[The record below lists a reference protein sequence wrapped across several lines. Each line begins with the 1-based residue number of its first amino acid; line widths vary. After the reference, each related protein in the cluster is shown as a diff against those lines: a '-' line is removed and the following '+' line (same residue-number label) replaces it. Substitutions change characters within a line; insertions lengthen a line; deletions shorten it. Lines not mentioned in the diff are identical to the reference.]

1 MAAPCLFIEAR
12 YLWCAIRRSA
22 SLFGGGKDVASRPFE
37 APFLKREEQLGRAG
51 AARTVSL
58 MLGEN
63 AEEPMPTM
71 IAARLH
77 AYGAPMTLDHI
88 EVPEP
93 RPTDVLVEV
102 KACGVVPNLTRVVS
116 NFFGALTPDNKMM
129 PPLPAIFGLD
139 PAGVVAKVGEQV
151 WSVRPGERV
160 YVNPGRSCGS
170 CRMCRSGQPHDCPHW
185 TLQGYFGRSQE
196 IMKAYPYGGLAQ
208 FITAPAT
215 ALVKLPDSMSF
226 EAAARL
232 GYFGTAYAAMKKIGV
247 GPGQTLL
254 INGIS
259 GQLGLNAAMLA
270 LAMGA
275 TAILGTGRNQA
286 LLDRVKAL
294 APQRIDV
301 IAVPNAA
308 PGPADPLGA
317 WAKQATDGYG
327 VDGMIDCLPPG
338 APASAMMRALFCL
351 RRGGRAVNVGAVME
365 TLPLNAFWM
374 MTNRI
379 GLQGSV
385 WFTTGEGED
394 MVAMAG
400 AGTLDL
406 SVLEHRISP
415 LSKVNEVLAGMDA
428 RDGGFTN
435 FVIDPTRVD

>member
-1 MAAPCLFIEAR
+1 
-12 YLWCAIRRSA
+12 
-22 SLFGGGKDVASRPFE
+22 
-37 APFLKREEQLGRAG
+37 
-51 AARTVSL
+51 
-58 MLGEN
+58 
-63 AEEPMPTM
+63 MPTM

-77 AYGAPMTLDHI
+77 AYGAPMTLDRI
-88 EVPEP
+88 EVPQP
-93 RPTDVLVEV
+93 RPNDVLVEV

-116 NFFGALTPDNKMM
+116 NFFGTLTPDNKMM

-151 WSVRPGERV
+151 LAVRPGERV

-170 CRMCRSGQPHDCPHW
+170 CRMCRSGQAQDCPRW

-196 IMKAYPYGGLAQ
+196 IMRAYPYGGLAQ

-215 ALVKLPDSMSF
+215 ALVKLPDNVNF
-226 EAAARL
+226 EAAARF
-232 GYFGTAYAAMKKIGV
+232 GYFGTAYSAMKKIGV

-259 GQLGLNAAMLA
+259 GQLGLNAALLA

-275 TAILGTGRNQA
+275 TKILGTGRNAA
-286 LLDRVKAL
+286 LLDRVKKL
-294 APQRIDV
+294 ASERIEV
-301 IAVPNAA
+301 LAVPNVP
-308 PGPADPLGA
+308 PGPTDPLVA
-317 WAKQATDGYG
+317 WAKAATDGYG

-338 APASAMMRALFCL
+338 APASAMLRALFCL

-365 TLPLNAFWM
+365 TLPVNAFWM

-394 MVAMAG
+394 MAAMAA

-406 SVLEHRISP
+406 SVLEHRVSP
-415 LSKVNEVLAGMDA
+415 LSKVNEVLAGMDD
-428 RDGGFTN
+428 RNGGFTN
-435 FVIDPTRVD
+435 FVIDPTRTEG

>member
-1 MAAPCLFIEAR
+1 MA
-12 YLWCAIRRSA
+12 
-22 SLFGGGKDVASRPFE
+22 
-37 APFLKREEQLGRAG
+37 
-51 AARTVSL
+51 
-58 MLGEN
+58 
-63 AEEPMPTM
+63 TM

-77 AYGAPMTLDHI
+77 AYGQPMTLDRI

-116 NFFGALTPDNKMM
+116 NYFGTLTPDNKMM

-151 WSVRPGERV
+151 WQVRPGDRV

-170 CRMCRSGQPHDCPHW
+170 CRMCRSGQAYDCPSW
-185 TLQGYFGRSQE
+185 TLQGYFGRSRE
-196 IMKAYPYGGLAQ
+196 IMRAYPYGGLAQ
-208 FITAPAT
+208 FMTAPAT
-215 ALVKLPDSMSF
+215 ALVKLPDSVSF
-226 EAAARL
+226 DAAARL
-232 GYFGTAYAAMKKIGV
+232 GYLGTAYAAMKKIGV

-259 GQLGLNAAMLA
+259 GQLGLNAAQLA

-275 TAILGTGRNQA
+275 TRILGTGRNAA
-286 LLDRVKAL
+286 LLDRVEKL
-294 APQRIDV
+294 TPHRIEV
-301 IAVPNAA
+301 LAVPNAPA
-308 PGPADPLGA
+308 QTVGPAQPDPLVV
-317 WAKQATDGYG
+317 WARKLTDGHG

-365 TLPLNAFWM
+365 TLPINAFWM

-394 MVAMAG
+394 MVAMAD

-406 SVLEHRISP
+406 SIFEHRVSP
-415 LSKVNEVLAGMDA
+415 LSKVNEVLAGMDD
-428 RDGGFTN
+428 RNGGFTN
-435 FVIDPTRVD
+435 FVIDPTRVS

>member
-1 MAAPCLFIEAR
+1 
-12 YLWCAIRRSA
+12 
-22 SLFGGGKDVASRPFE
+22 
-37 APFLKREEQLGRAG
+37 
-51 AARTVSL
+51 
-58 MLGEN
+58 
-63 AEEPMPTM
+63 MPTM

-77 AYGAPMTLDHI
+77 AYGQPMTLDRI
-88 EVPEP
+88 DVPEP
-93 RPTDVLVEV
+93 RPNDVLVEV

-151 WSVRPGERV
+151 WHVRPGERV

-170 CRMCRSGQPHDCPHW
+170 CRMCRSSQPYDCPSW

-196 IMKAYPYGGLAQ
+196 IMRAYPYGGLTQ
-208 FITAPAT
+208 FLTAPAT
-215 ALVKLPDSMSF
+215 ALVKLPDIVSF
-226 EAAARL
+226 EEAARF
-232 GYFGTAYAAMKKIGV
+232 GYLGTAYSAMKKIGV
-247 GPGQTLL
+247 GPGETVL

-259 GQLGLNAAMLA
+259 GQLGLNAAQLA

-275 TAILGTGRNQA
+275 TKILGTGRNQA

-294 APQRIDV
+294 APERIDV
-301 IAVPNAA
+301 ISVPNA
-308 PGPADPLGA
+308 PGPADPLVA
-317 WAKQATDGYG
+317 WAKKATDGLG

-338 APASAMMRALFCL
+338 APASAMLRALFCL
-351 RRGGRAVNVGAVME
+351 RRGGHAVNVGAVME

-394 MVAMAG
+394 MAAMAG

-406 SVLEHRISP
+406 SVLEHRVSP
-415 LSKVNEVLAGMDA
+415 LSAVNEVLAGMDD
-428 RDGGFTN
+428 RNGGFTN
-435 FVIDPTRVD
+435 FVIDPTRID

>member
-1 MAAPCLFIEAR
+1 MA
-12 YLWCAIRRSA
+12 
-22 SLFGGGKDVASRPFE
+22 
-37 APFLKREEQLGRAG
+37 
-51 AARTVSL
+51 
-58 MLGEN
+58 
-63 AEEPMPTM
+63 TM

-77 AYGAPMTLDHI
+77 AYGQPMTLDRI
-88 EVPEP
+88 DVPEP

-102 KACGVVPNLTRVVS
+102 KACGVVPNLARVVS
-116 NFFGALTPDNKMM
+116 NFFGMLTPDNKMM

-139 PAGVVAKVGEQV
+139 PAGVVAKVGDQV
-151 WSVRPGERV
+151 WQVRAGERV
-160 YVNPGRSCGS
+160 YVNPARSCGS
-170 CRMCRSGQPHDCPHW
+170 CRMCRSGQAYDCPSW

-196 IMKAYPYGGLAQ
+196 IMRAYPYGGLAQ

-215 ALVKLPDSMSF
+215 ALVKLPDSVSF

-259 GQLGLNAAMLA
+259 GQLGLNAAQLA

-275 TAILGTGRNQA
+275 TKILGTGRNAA
-286 LLDRVKAL
+286 LLDRVKKL
-294 APQRIDV
+294 APQRIEV
-301 IAVPNAA
+301 LSVPNAPSQPSPA
-308 PGPADPLGA
+308 SGGGQGGGSGPTQPDPLVV
-317 WAKQATDGYG
+317 WARTLTDGYG

-338 APASAMMRALFCL
+338 APASAMMRALYCL

-365 TLPLNAFWM
+365 TLPINAFWL

-394 MVAMAG
+394 MVAMAA

-406 SVLEHRISP
+406 SVLEHRVSP
-415 LSKVNEVLAGMDA
+415 LSQVNEVLAGMDN

>member
-1 MAAPCLFIEAR
+1 MA
-12 YLWCAIRRSA
+12 
-22 SLFGGGKDVASRPFE
+22 
-37 APFLKREEQLGRAG
+37 
-51 AARTVSL
+51 
-58 MLGEN
+58 
-63 AEEPMPTM
+63 TM

-77 AYGAPMTLDHI
+77 AYGAPMTLDRI

-116 NFFGALTPDNKMM
+116 NYFGTLTPDNKMM

-151 WSVRPGERV
+151 WQVRPGERV

-170 CRMCRSGQPHDCPHW
+170 CRMCRGGQAYDCPSW

-196 IMKAYPYGGLAQ
+196 IMRAYPYGGLAQ
-208 FITAPAT
+208 FITAPASS
-215 ALVKLPDSMSF
+215 LVKLPDSVSF

-232 GYFGTAYAAMKKIGV
+232 GYLGTAYAAMKKIGV

-259 GQLGLNAAMLA
+259 GQLGLNAAQLA

-275 TAILGTGRNQA
+275 TKILGTGRNAA
-286 LLDRVKAL
+286 LLNRVKEL
-294 APQRIDV
+294 APQRIEV
-301 IAVPNAA
+301 LSVPNAPSSGA
-308 PGPADPLGA
+308 GPTQPDPLVA
-317 WAKQATDGYG
+317 WAKRLTDGHG

-394 MVAMAG
+394 MVAMAD

-406 SVLEHRISP
+406 SVLEHRVSP
-415 LSKVNEVLAGMDA
+415 LSKVNEVLAGMDD
-428 RDGGFTN
+428 RNGGFTN
-435 FVIDPTRVD
+435 FVIDPTRM

>member
-1 MAAPCLFIEAR
+1 MA
-12 YLWCAIRRSA
+12 
-22 SLFGGGKDVASRPFE
+22 
-37 APFLKREEQLGRAG
+37 
-51 AARTVSL
+51 
-58 MLGEN
+58 
-63 AEEPMPTM
+63 TM

-77 AYGAPMTLDHI
+77 AYGKPMTLDRI

-116 NFFGALTPDNKMM
+116 NYFGTLTPDNKMM

-151 WSVRPGERV
+151 WQVRPGERV

-170 CRMCRSGQPHDCPHW
+170 CRMCRSGQAYDCPSW

-196 IMKAYPYGGLAQ
+196 IMRAYPYGGLAQ

-215 ALVKLPDSMSF
+215 ALVKLPDSVSF

-232 GYFGTAYAAMKKIGV
+232 GYLGTAYAAMKKIGV
-247 GPGQTLL
+247 GPGQALL
-254 INGIS
+254 INGVS
-259 GQLGLNAAMLA
+259 GQLGLNAVQLA

-275 TAILGTGRNQA
+275 TKILGTGRNAA
-286 LLDRVKAL
+286 LLDRVKKL
-294 APQRIDV
+294 APHRIEV
-301 IAVPNAA
+301 LAVPNAPA
-308 PGPADPLGA
+308 AGTGPAQSDPLVG
-317 WAKQATDGYG
+317 WARKLTDGHG

-394 MVAMAG
+394 MVAMAD

-406 SVLEHRISP
+406 SVLEHRVSP
-415 LSKVNEVLAGMDA
+415 LSKVNEVLAGMDS

-435 FVIDPTRVD
+435 FVIDPTRV